1 MNEKIEQ
8 EFLAAYQKA
17 STTQT
22 KIAPDVKLRIYGLF
36 KQATFGSLHDFES
49 NENDELIRAFKF
61 NAWQQV
67 RHLTQE
73 EAKKAY
79 ISLINSLEL

>member
-1 MNEKIEQ
+1 MKSKLEQ
-8 EFLAAYQKA
+8 DFLDAYKKA
-17 STTQT
+17 STTT
-22 KIAPDVKLRIYGLF
+22 VKMAPDVKLRIYAYF
-36 KQATFGSLHDFES
+36 KQSTFGSFHDFES

-79 ISLINSLEL
+79 ISLINSLNL

>member
-1 MNEKIEQ
+1 MNEDLNRA
-8 EFLAAYQKA
+8 FLEAYKKA
-17 STTQT
+17 STTKI
-22 KIAPDVKLRIYGLF
+22 KIAPDVKLRIYGYY
-36 KQATFGSLHDFES
+36 KQATFGGSHNFES

-79 ISLINSLEL
+79 IRLINSLAL